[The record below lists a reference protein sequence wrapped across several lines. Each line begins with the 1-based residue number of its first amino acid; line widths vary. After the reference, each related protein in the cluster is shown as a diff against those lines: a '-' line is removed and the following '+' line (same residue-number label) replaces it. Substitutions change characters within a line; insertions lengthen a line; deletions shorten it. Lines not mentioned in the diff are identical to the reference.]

1 MLRVNS
7 LLVVIIIS
15 VASVAWSQP
24 SSQPTGPLTIAP
36 SPPPPPST
44 TKTGSFAPGVYL
56 EDITYTIRGAYPRA
70 LTVSKHNPQVA
81 YVGSWE
87 GYVWKTTDGGK
98 TWDESRLIIEPR
110 PFHGDS
116 WQRLY
121 FGTHRSSR
129 SAWRPRHKGMGSIV
143 PWPIAGSSKSSRG
156 ASAQRIDSSTGTRI
170 STAYGPPGVRQRR
183 RNGDHRHY
191 NTIDP
196 GAASRAGAGGNS
208 NFGIGL
214 PGGAPRLQMV
224 VRKFGKPTSG
234 LNIKQTLLLRGVRP
248 TEVRLVVIHPNNP
261 KIVFACTMFGLYM
274 TYDGGLNWIRTFQ
287 GINPRGRQILHVAVD
302 PQNEQRVFLGT
313 GNGLYI
319 STDGGN
325 NYIKSTSQGVG
336 EGYINWIYFNPTD
349 SRYII
354 VGTGFGV
361 LRSKDGGDSWDWI
374 YFTTF
379 PPARIV
385 RGVVIDPFDKKT
397 GYIATHDGLFYTPNI
412 LTGSLE
418 SWKRMGGLRFTGMEM
433 SKIEVCPKHKGHI
446 WALSNM
452 SIASVKRRGLIQTGG
467 AFIWETI
474 DGGDSW
480 KVIYAGNTQGSM
492 QWFDIDPVDPDM
504 LWITWSRSMMRM
516 RRKKPGQGSTLT
528 PAQEAKVLKAYNED
542 KFPTLSEVIFAAFR
556 YIGIEPDM
564 QLKYRRL
571 STLKALIPRVDISYT
586 RLGFNDYP
594 VLFDGLYPTLPFFGR
609 AEVSGNLDE
618 FRMMLSWDLSSLAF
632 NLKTTMFGR
641 VDRVSE
647 EIRHYLR
654 FNIHRFYPELKR
666 LRFMMMMEPPED
678 LRIRVI
684 YKLRIEEL
692 EHYVNFLTGGYLER
706 YKKGDRP
713 RGVDTPWFEPWASK

>member
-1 MLRVNS
+1 MRGSKLS
-7 LLVVIIIS
+7 FLLALLCAGQVCW
-15 VASVAWSQP
+15 A
-24 SSQPTGPLTIAP
+24 QPTSRPAA
-36 SPPPPPST
+36 ST
-44 TKTGSFAPGVYL
+44 TAAPAASASAPTTQTGSFAPGVYL
-56 EDITYTIRGAYPRA
+56 DDITYTIRGAYPMA

-121 FGTHRSSR
+121 FGTHRRSD
-129 SAWRPRHKGMGSIV
+129 SAWHPRHRSMGGVV
-143 PWPIAGSSKSSRG
+143 PWPISSSSKSSRG
-156 ASAQRIDSSTGTRI
+156 ASAQRIDSTLGSRI
-170 STAYGPPGVRQRR
+170 STAYGPPGVRQGGMR
-183 RNGDHRHY
+183 GSHSHY
-191 NTIDP
+191 SPIDP
-196 GAASRAGAGGNS
+196 GAAARAGSGGNS

-248 TEVRLVVIHPNNP
+248 TEVRLLVEHPNNP
-261 KIVFACTMFGLYM
+261 KIVFACTNFGLYM

-287 GINPRGRQILHVAVD
+287 GVNPRGRQILHVAVD
-302 PQNEQRVFLGT
+302 PQDDQRVFLGT

-336 EGYINWIYFNPTD
+336 EGYINWIYFNPSD
-349 SRYII
+349 SRFII

-361 LRSKDGGDSWDWI
+361 LRSKDGGQSWQWI

-385 RGVVIDPFDKKT
+385 RSVAMDPFDKKA
-397 GYIATHDGLFYTPNI
+397 GYIATHDGLFTTPNM
-412 LTGSLE
+412 LTGGLE

-433 SKIEVCPKHKGHI
+433 SKIEVCPQHKGHI

-452 SIASVKRRGLIQTGG
+452 SIASVKRRGLVQTGG
-467 AFIWETI
+467 AFIWETV

-480 KVIYAGNTQGSM
+480 KVIYSGNTQGSM

-504 LWITWSRSMMRM
+504 LWITWSRSMVRM
-516 RRKKPGQGSTLT
+516 RRTKPGQKSLLT
-528 PAQEAKVLKAYNED
+528 PKQEAAVLKAYNEH
-542 KFPTLSEVIFAAFR
+542 KFPSFSEVIMAAFR
-556 YIGIEPDM
+556 YIGVEPEM
-564 QLKYRRL
+564 QLKYRRF
-571 STLKALIPRVDISYT
+571 SRLKALIPRVDLSVT
-586 RLGFNDYP
+586 QLGFNDYP

-609 AEVSGNLDE
+609 AEVSGNLSE
-618 FRMMLSWDLSSLAF
+618 FRMMLTWDLSTLAF
-632 NLKTTMFGR
+632 NLQTTMFGR

-647 EIRHYLR
+647 EIRHYIR

-666 LRFMMMMEPPED
+666 LYFMMMTEPPRD
-678 LRIRVI
+678 LRIRTI

-692 EHYVNFLTGGYLER
+692 EHYVNFLTGGYLDR

-713 RGVDTPWFEPWASK
+713 RGIETPWFEPWAQK